1 MGFNSAFKGLT
12 YQSTDFMEPGLYSE
26 NDNPL
31 LVKNL
36 TPFKLPDL
44 SLQCYCFGSLFW
56 VKRIFL
62 VKTR

>member
-44 SLQCYCFGSLFW
+44 SLQCYCFGSLF
-56 VKRIFL
+56 
-62 VKTR
+62 